1 MNDWKRVTSCSSSH
15 STIFIFVLHTLHHL
29 HTHFISYFPLQ
40 SAPSLTAGVSVLSQD
55 ITIEAAGVNAQ
66 FLGHDVAEAS
76 RVQVG
81 PAADDTVLWQAAQL
95 PGHVGQNI
103 HCMNTE
109 TTTVTINTLQE
120 PQMDTDLESHLGF
133 LFC

>member
-1 MNDWKRVTSCSSSH
+1 MSH
-15 STIFIFVLHTLHHL
+15 RAAVHIQPFSYSFY
-29 HTHFISYFPLQ
+29 THFTLST
-40 SAPSLTAGVSVLSQD
+40 PSLTAGVSVLSQD

-66 FLGHDVAEAS
+66 FLSHDVAEAS

-95 PGHVGQNI
+95 PGHIGQNI

-120 PQMDTDLESHLGF
+120 PEMNTDLECHLGF
-133 LFC
+133 LFCF

>member
-1 MNDWKRVTSCSSSH
+1 M
-15 STIFIFVLHTLHHL
+15 
-29 HTHFISYFPLQ
+29 
-40 SAPSLTAGVSVLSQD
+40 LSQD
-55 ITIEAAGVNAQ
+55 IAIEAAGVNAQ

-81 PAADDTVLWQAAQL
+81 PAADNTVLWQAAQL

-120 PQMDTDLESHLGF
+120 PEIDTDLECHLG
-133 LFC
+133 LSLIRIHNISLAEILSGNN